1 LLAVRGQGTT
11 GTIFAPATAPPRVPE
26 RGVVPAGPLYLRN
39 RKGTAMDFLQQT
51 WVMVTMGLVLVGLII
66 LFFVMRKRQQDDD

>member
-1 LLAVRGQGTT
+1 
-11 GTIFAPATAPPRVPE
+11 
-26 RGVVPAGPLYLRN
+26 
-39 RKGTAMDFLQQT
+39 MDFLQQT